1 MAFATVSSA
10 RQPLSQMNTTPL
22 IDVLLVLLIMI
33 IMSIP
38 VATHSLD
45 VDLPVMTPP
54 SHEVHPVRNVLAIKP
69 GGTLIWNGQVIDDPE
84 LGGLLAEVR
93 ATRPEP
99 EVQFRPHALA
109 SYERSARVLAIVKQS
124 RVSNFGFVDN
134 EKYRT
139 FARGD

>member
-1 MAFATVSSA
+1 MAFAPAPSA
-10 RQPLSQMNTTPL
+10 HEPLSQMNTTPL

-45 VDLPVMTPP
+45 VDLPSIDKPIRQVN
-54 SHEVHPVRNVLAIKP
+54 PVRNLLAIEP
-69 GGTLIWNGQVIDDPE
+69 GGALLWNGHRIGDDE
-84 LGGLLAEVR
+84 LAGLLAEVR
-93 ATRPEP
+93 VMRPEP
-99 EVQFRPHALA
+99 QVEFRPHALA
-109 SYERSARVLAIVKQS
+109 SYERSANVLAIVKQS